1 MYERI
6 MNQGL
11 KRTFIPGLPTPAAVS
26 KNRCKIIID
35 LNHQF
40 YSIPLH
46 LEGCKRFAFD
56 VSACNFK

>member
-6 MNQGL
+6 MNLGL
-11 KRTFIPGLPTPAAVS
+11 KRTFKTGLPTLADIS

-35 LNHQF
+35 LKDHF